1 MPFMYSS
8 RWGLWHVPQVSGTV
22 ARLVRLF
29 SSAFGRMLCAPWQLV
44 HVGAEPCAA
53 PFSALPWMLSW
64 NLPPMLPPGILPVA
78 AIVSLPWHFEHVA
91 STLA

>member
-1 MPFMYSS
+1 MF
-8 RWGLWHVPQVSGTV
+8 

-29 SSAFGRMLCAPWQLV
+29 SSPFARMLCAPWQFV

-53 PFSALPWMLSW
+53 PLSALPWMLSW
-64 NLPPMLPPGILPVA
+64 NLLPTLPPGSLPCA
-78 AIVSLPWHFEHVA
+78 TTASLPWHFEQVF